1 MKRVRLLF
9 LVLMLFVFSGSSN
22 ALAVDLYGFGSYW
35 DHADLDGVWGGGLG
49 LSIPLFTEHVRLDG
63 RAYFFEKI
71 EMTHDND
78 ITILPLDL
86 GLQGHFLPNGTVD
99 PYLLGGLSYVYVD
112 SDWVDLDSDLGG
124 YVGFGLDWQMG
135 TSLVKLF
142 GEVLY
147 RFATI
152 ERNLGEDIDVS
163 GFTGNVGVK
172 LHF

>member
-1 MKRVRLLF
+1 MKRVRLL
-9 LVLMLFVFSGSSN
+9 LVVLMLFVFSGSSN
-22 ALAVDLYGFGSYW
+22 ALAVDVYGFGSYW

-71 EMTHDND
+71 EMTPHHD

-112 SDWVDLDSDLGG
+112 SDRRLC
-124 YVGFGLDWQMG
+124 
-135 TSLVKLF
+135 
-142 GEVLY
+142 
-147 RFATI
+147 RFRT
-152 ERNLGEDIDVS
+152 
-163 GFTGNVGVK
+163 
-172 LHF
+172 